1 MDRHLA
7 IQCFCRVVET
17 GSFAAAARD
26 LDCSRSVVTKY
37 IQYLEEWTASRLL
50 ARTTRTMQLTQ
61 AGEQFYSY
69 CKRVVQDTDAT
80 LSAIRD
86 AAGKPRGRLVVAAPV
101 SITLGWLAPH
111 LHDFREAHPDIE
123 LELRL
128 SDKTSDLVREG
139 VDVALR
145 GQARLEDS
153 TLVATPL
160 AVMERQLVAAPAYWR
175 RVGKPRHPREL
186 DPRHCLPYLLGS
198 DALQWRFF
206 GPEGE
211 FAVDVQGPLRTDNT
225 LFLLDAL
232 RRGMG
237 VGLVPEV
244 LVAQRGAGLAPALT
258 SWRTEPRSLFAV
270 YPSRAYLPA
279 RTTALVRFLKA
290 RLAGNTTSRNSQ
302 R

>member
-37 IQYLEEWTASRLL
+37 IQYLEHWTDSRLL
-50 ARTTRTMQLTQ
+50 ARTTRSMQLTQ
-61 AGEQFYSY
+61 AGEQFYGY
-69 CKRVVQDTDAT
+69 CRRVLQDTDAT
-80 LSAIRD
+80 LSAIRE
-86 AAGKPRGRLVVAAPV
+86 AGGKPRGRLVVAAPV
-101 SITLGWLAPH
+101 SLTIGWLAPH
-111 LHDFREAHPDIE
+111 LHAFREQHPELE

-128 SDKTSDLVREG
+128 SDRTSDLVREG

-160 AVMERQLVAAPAYWR
+160 AILERTLVASREYWQR
-175 RVGKPRHPREL
+175 HGRPQHPREL
-186 DPRHCLPYLLGS
+186 DPRQCLPYLLGT
-198 DALQWRFF
+198 DAYQWRFF
-206 GPEGE
+206 GPDGE
-211 FAVDVQGPLRTDNT
+211 QTVDVAGPLRTDNS
-225 LFLLDAL
+225 LLLLDAL
-232 RRGMG
+232 RRGSG
-237 VGLVPEV
+237 IGLVPSV
-244 LVAQRGAGLAPALT
+244 LLEAQGAGLEPAMQA
-258 SWRTEPRSLFAV
+258 WRAEPRSLFAV

-290 RLAGNTTSRNSQ
+290 RLAQT
-302 R
+302 